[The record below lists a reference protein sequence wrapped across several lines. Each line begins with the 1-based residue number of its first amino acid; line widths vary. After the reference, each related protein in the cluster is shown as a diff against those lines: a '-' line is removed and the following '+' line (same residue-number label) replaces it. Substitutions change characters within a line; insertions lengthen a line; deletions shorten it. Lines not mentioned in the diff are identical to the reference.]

1 MEEINFFDSDFPKS
15 EQLPRDFTI
24 NFETIVKQ
32 DKTLTKIKYGERQVG
47 DLIDDNSR
55 ESDNYRF
62 HDIFHYTFAT
72 ILGWSPCARSMMKRK
87 RKSNPDI
94 DQFEDG
100 ARATITEEAISL
112 MIFNHA
118 KKNNLYAKN
127 INIDKEVLKLIKDWT
142 STFEVSIR
150 TENDWERAIIL
161 GYSLF
166 RDLIEN
172 NGGKIHFN
180 LTNRTAQFLDHHL

>member
-1 MEEINFFDSDFPKS
+1 MEEINFFDSGFPKS

-24 NFETIVKQ
+24 NFETIVKK
-32 DKTLTKIKYGERQVG
+32 DKTLTKIKYGKQQVG

-62 HDIFHYTFAT
+62 HDVFHYTFAT
-72 ILGWSPCARSMMKRK
+72 VLGWSPCARSMMKRK
-87 RKSNPDI
+87 RKSDLDI

-112 MIFNHA
+112 MVFNHA
-118 KKNNLYAKN
+118 KKNNLYSKN
-127 INIDKEVLKLIKDWT
+127 INIDKEVLKLIKEWT

-150 TENDWERAIIL
+150 TEKDWERAIIL

-172 NGGKIHFN
+172 NGGKIHFS
-180 LTNRTAQFLDHHL
+180 LTNRTAQFLDHHP